1 MLYNFA
7 QHPPQ
12 CHNTRPKAIGREFV
26 RPAAAK
32 HRQPGQG
39 PAQARPAAR
48 AEPAARSAHIT
59 RRTHAARLVY
69 HCRAPRARPARCSR
83 RPCRPSRRLPSSPL
97 QRPRGDQRA
106 RHARSVRQSSAH
118 PQPACARHGCQ
129 LATRPRAE
137 LQRAARARVGHPAG
151 AAAAAAAAAACPGA
165 RGAAVPARAPRLTR
179 ALDALHVWD
188 ACPALALA
196 QGAALRA
203 FPMGLGSSRHR
214 LCWPAAAG
222 SRTGTHSS
230 FHTCPSSH
238 TVVSGPTGGR
248 EVGGVPW
255 VPWVAEEAPP
265 KVAGMASP
273 TAFCCSNCELQIYRA
288 AELVQLYSQ
297 WRRPPARTM
306 APPRTI

>member
-1 MLYNFA
+1 MYNFA

-203 FPMGLGSSRHR
+203 FPRDWAPHGTACAGQQQQAAVQARTRHFTRARHPTRSSVVPPAGGRWAASLGCPGSPRRHHQKSLAWPAQLLSAVQIVSSRFIEQR
-214 LCWPAAAG
+214 
-222 SRTGTHSS
+222 SS
-230 FHTCPSSH
+230 Y
-238 TVVSGPTGGR
+238 VYAYANQVIKIN
-248 EVGGVPW
+248 
-255 VPWVAEEAPP
+255 AY
-265 KVAGMASP
+265 K
-273 TAFCCSNCELQIYRA
+273 LK
-288 AELVQLYSQ
+288 
-297 WRRPPARTM
+297 
-306 APPRTI
+306 